1 MSAVHVSLAP
11 PTSPAPS
18 LVQTQGRGCEV
29 ITAHYCWPG
38 WPGLAE
44 LAASSHQT
52 PKTCQDVADKEA
64 AWAAAAA
71 ASGMMTD
78 DKLVTGGPSS
88 YSCPAPPRHT
98 T

>member
-1 MSAVHVSLAP
+1 MHESPAP

-18 LVQTQGRGCEV
+18 LVQTPARGCEV
-29 ITAHYCWPG
+29 ITAHYSG
-38 WPGLAE
+38 LGGLAE

-52 PKTCQDVADKEA
+52 PKTCQDVADKEG

-71 ASGMMTD
+71 AAGRMMTD
-78 DKLVTGGPSS
+78 DKLVTGGQSS
-88 YSCPAPPRHT
+88 YSWPAPPRHT